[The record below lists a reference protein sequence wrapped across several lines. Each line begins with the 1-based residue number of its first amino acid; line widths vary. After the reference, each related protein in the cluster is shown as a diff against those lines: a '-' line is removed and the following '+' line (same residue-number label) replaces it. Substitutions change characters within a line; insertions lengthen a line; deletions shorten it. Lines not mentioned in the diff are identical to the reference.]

1 MRIYDTNLALQCRK
15 FSLLIVGLF
24 EMSGVKGLRTAMAK
38 MHNEGVSGADIAG
51 TLCIPKFTV
60 YDNLV
65 YIKEQG
71 LLNNTQ
77 GH

>member
-1 MRIYDTNLALQCRK
+1 MRNYYTNLALQCSK

-24 EMSGVKGLRTAMAK
+24 EMSAVKGLRTAMAK
-38 MHNEGVSGADIAG
+38 MHKEGVSGADIAR
-51 TLCIPKFTV
+51 TLRIPKFTV

-65 YIKEQG
+65 YLKVQG
-71 LLNNTQ
+71 LLNTTQ